1 MIGFEKL
8 LYFVEESE
16 GEVVVTVGVQSGTLS
31 GEVVVRLST
40 NSDTATGECYYS
52 FEIFTPLHFSLK
64 FSPFSLPLFFLP
76 LSSSPLS
83 LLSFSLFFLPLLPP
97 SLSLSRVAMYFND
110 MKLYLY
116 IQQEET
122 LPPLQGSLPSVPPTH
137 RAVC

>member
-1 MIGFEKL
+1 MIFLTYKWLILAHSLTLFSGAVIGFEKL

-52 FEIFTPLHFSLK
+52 FEIFTLLHFSLK

-76 LSSSPLS
+76 LSSSSLS

-97 SLSLSRVAMYFND
+97 SLSQAL
-110 MKLYLY
+110 LC
-116 IQQEET
+116 T
-122 LPPLQGSLPSVPPTH
+122 LVI
-137 RAVC
+137 